1 MASDTESPQ
10 YAVYTNGSEIVM
22 LRSVLDG
29 EVVSTLPLRHMLLG
43 GTSRD
48 DMIATIGR
56 LPDSLIIINN
66 RNEHQQLQLVELS
79 DMPRAV
85 AISPAQDTVAV
96 MFWTGLFNAL

>member
-56 LPDSLIIINN
+56 LPDSVIIISDLK
-66 RNEHQQLQLVELS
+66 EHEEQRIDLPVR
-79 DMPRAV
+79 PRAV

-96 MFWTGLFNAL
+96 LLINGQFGVR